1 MPNQA
6 IVAIVVVILGLVA
19 IALHRVIPA
28 MIHGALKMFFGEPV
42 ADDAVRG
49 PSAKVH
55 VLVVGVIIVAF
66 GGFMFVS
73 GVSQG

>member
-1 MPNQA
+1 MSNQA
-6 IVAIVVVILGLVA
+6 IVALVVVVLGLVA

-28 MIHGALKMFFGEPV
+28 MIHGALKMFFGAPL
-42 ADDAVRG
+42 ADDAIRG
-49 PSAKVH
+49 PSSKVH
-55 VLVVGVIIVAF
+55 VLVVGVIIVIF

>member
-1 MPNQA
+1 MSDQA
-6 IVAIVVVILGLVA
+6 IVGIVVVIFGLVA
-19 IALHRVIPA
+19 IALHRVIPT
-28 MIHGALKMFFGEPV
+28 MIQGALKFFFGEPV
-42 ADDAVRG
+42 ADDAIRG

-55 VLVVGVIIVAF
+55 VVVVGVIIVIF